1 MQLLHIADS
10 VANRSPLLTQELPEF
25 STQCSVIYG
34 LFQPKYWE
42 STVSPAMC
50 EFQALFSSLFRYFV
64 CLFLPGTRYFSATQ
78 ALISECSAE
87 CAKESRICRYSRFPG
102 AVSSLELCP
111 ESPCHFHP
119 PRHSATS
126 PQISVG
132 KLCPNFPLLV
142 PWPSNSPNQQEK
154 IMKLSILVSRLSV
167 VTVFHCLISS
177 VFKMI
182 LHIFVCLFFTV
193 PGRREKICSLLLYC
207 KRIWRLISPFLSS

>member
-1 MQLLHIADS
+1 MQVLHIADS

-132 KLCPNFPLLV
+132 KFALTSPSLSHGLATLLMQSTGENYEAV
-142 PWPSNSPNQQEK
+142 YTGFSS
-154 IMKLSILVSRLSV
+154 LSGNCLSLPDIQCLQNDF
-167 VTVFHCLISS
+167 TYICLFIFHCS
-177 VFKMI
+177 
-182 LHIFVCLFFTV
+182 
-193 PGRREKICSLLLYC
+193 R
-207 KRIWRLISPFLSS
+207 